1 MVRLVSG
8 ARFRPVSGATC
19 PDPIRYGPAR
29 PGHLCLDGAATDGPD
44 EQAHDDRT
52 RVRIRR
58 CLKFILV
65 SLLSTGLLAAIP
77 AANAE
82 PVRLTRGVN
91 LTNWFRYPSS
101 RDPAALAA
109 YLSDRALADL
119 QATGFDFVR
128 LAVDPEVVSGDTA
141 VLIGAIRRVQR
152 HRLAVIVSPHPHD
165 WTVET
170 EPGRLSAFWLVLAPK
185 LAGLDQ
191 ALTIPEVLNE
201 PVFPNDPGGWAAVQ
215 HRVLGE
221 IRHAL
226 PRATVVLSG
235 NDWGSVAGLLAL
247 APEADRNV
255 LYSFHFYDPAELTS
269 LAAYRHDVDRAAL
282 TRLPFPVT
290 AQSNCD
296 VSADPATA
304 DLAHYYC
311 SFFWDAPRI
320 AAGIDNAARWA
331 RDHDVKLLLGEFG
344 ASADLNA
351 PARLAWL
358 KTVREAAAQR
368 HIGWAL
374 WGYDDSMGLAIARP
388 VGGRPVLNPA
398 VLSALGMTAVK

>member
-1 MVRLVSG
+1 MKRWLRL
-8 ARFRPVSGATC
+8 
-19 PDPIRYGPAR
+19 
-29 PGHLCLDGAATDGPD
+29 
-44 EQAHDDRT
+44 
-52 RVRIRR
+52 
-58 CLKFILV
+58 ILV
-65 SLLSTGLLAAIP
+65 SLLSAGLFAASP
-77 AANAE
+77 AANAD

-101 RDPAALAA
+101 RDPAALMA

-119 QATGFDFVR
+119 RATGFDFVR
-128 LAVDPEVVSGDTA
+128 LAVDPDLVSGDTA
-141 VLIGAIRRVQR
+141 VLIAAIRRIQS
-152 HRLAVIVSPHPHD
+152 HRLTVIISPHPHE
-165 WTVET
+165 WPVET
-170 EPGRLSAFWLVLAPK
+170 KPGRLSAFWVGLAPK
-185 LAGLDQ
+185 LAGLDP
-191 ALTIPEVLNE
+191 ALTVPEVLNE

-226 PRATVVLSG
+226 PGATVVLSG

-269 LAAYRHDVDRAAL
+269 LAAYRHDVDRAGLA
-282 TRLPFPVT
+282 RLPFPVDGDAT
-290 AQSNCD
+290 CD

-311 SFFWDAPRI
+311 SLVWDAPRI
-320 AAGIDNAARWA
+320 AAGIDKAARWA

-351 PARLAWL
+351 AARLAWL
-358 KTVREAAAQR
+358 KTVGEAAAQR

-374 WGYDDSMGLAIARP
+374 WGYDDSMGFAITRP
-388 VGGRPVLNPA
+388 AGARPVLNPA